1 MKKNTWLSKPIT
13 WGGYLKLV
21 GVSMVVSAI
30 CTAYT
35 WWQMG
40 LFELFGW
47 SKESEKDLPEKENE
61 DYLDSVPC
69 NQGRF
74 SWDK

>member
-1 MKKNTWLSKPIT
+1 
-13 WGGYLKLV
+13 
-21 GVSMVVSAI
+21 MVVSAI

-35 WWQMG
+35 WWKMG